1 MYPILKAISIQN
13 AEHYQWGQ
21 RCDGW
26 HLHKAANFS
35 IIQERVPS
43 GSAEVWHYHERA
55 EQFFYVLS
63 GTATLTTDDATV
75 QLQAGEGCHVPAKVP
90 HQLHNEGKEPL
101 EFLVISVPMA
111 HGDRVLLSPSE
122 PT

>member
-1 MYPILKAISIQN
+1 MSPNLKAISIQN
-13 AEHYQWGQ
+13 AEHYHWGQ

-43 GSAEVWHYHERA
+43 GGTEVWHYHEHA

-63 GTATLTTDDATV
+63 GMATLASDGATV

-90 HQLHNEGKEPL
+90 HQLRNGGPGAL

-111 HGDRVLLSPSE
+111 HGDRVLLSP
-122 PT
+122 PD